1 MSNKKG
7 EDFVNY
13 ALLRIIKKGFDARVF
28 DEFGEDSED
37 EDRHVSE
44 LDRRMRALDQKEVFV
59 TVKAIVESNW
69 ETFAKT
75 IIFLKQEGEKNHDG
89 IIRNTTEIGE

>member
-1 MSNKKG
+1 MNNKKG
-7 EDFVNY
+7 DSFVNY
-13 ALLRIIKKGFDARVF
+13 ALLRFIKKGFAARVF
-28 DEFGEDSED
+28 DEFGDDSED

-89 IIRNTTEIGE
+89 IIRNTAEIGE